1 MANSKMGEA
10 AEWGCLGIRLLGA
23 VVVGV
28 VGLLAAIIMVPVMI
42 FIIFALFVMI
52 L

>member
-10 AEWGCLGIRLLGA
+10 AEWGCLSIRVIA
-23 VVVGV
+23 AMIVGV